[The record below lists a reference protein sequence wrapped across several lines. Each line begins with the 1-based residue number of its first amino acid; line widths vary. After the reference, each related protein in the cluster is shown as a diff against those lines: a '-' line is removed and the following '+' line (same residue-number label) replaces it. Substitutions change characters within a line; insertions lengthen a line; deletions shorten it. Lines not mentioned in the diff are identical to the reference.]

1 MIRLVI
7 LDFDDTLIDNIYLDY
22 QSFVFSCKK
31 LGLQSPSFKK
41 IESLRKQGLLAG
53 EIINEI
59 LDNKIENRIF
69 SKFVTIRKDF
79 LKDTSSI
86 RFLKLK
92 DDTEKLLLMLKQ
104 QKINCILCTS
114 RKDKHFVIEFLKKQN
129 IYKYFSKIYDSQYLE
144 LTLDNVDP
152 LNRLLIKNILIRKI
166 LKDYNLR
173 NSEIL
178 YVGNALE
185 DQKTAQNM
193 NVLFIY
199 FQNFYLPKYTQVK
212 LKVDNMIG
220 LIKKIES
227 LSKEN
232 TLRF

>member
-1 MIRLVI
+1 MIHLLI
-7 LDFDDTLIDNIYLDY
+7 LDFDDTLTDNIYLDY

-31 LGLQSPSFKK
+31 LGLSSPTFEK
-41 IESLRKQGLLAG
+41 IVSLRKQGFIATK
-53 EIINEI
+53 IINQI
-59 LDNKIENRIF
+59 VDNKIKSEII
-69 SKFVTIRKDF
+69 SKFILLRQNF
-79 LKDTSSI
+79 LKNKNSMK
-86 RFLKLK
+86 FLKLK
-92 DDTEKLLLMLKQ
+92 DGTEKLFLMLKR

-114 RKDKHFVIEFLKKQN
+114 RKDKQFVIEFLKKQN